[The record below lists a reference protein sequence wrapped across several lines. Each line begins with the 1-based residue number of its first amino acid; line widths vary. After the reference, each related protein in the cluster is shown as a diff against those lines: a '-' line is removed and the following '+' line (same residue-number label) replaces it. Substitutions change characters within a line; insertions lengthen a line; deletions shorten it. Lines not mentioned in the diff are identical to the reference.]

1 MTKDRPI
8 GVLMI
13 VENLP
18 VPFVRRAWQECCAL
32 RDAGYR
38 VSVIS
43 PKGPGCEA
51 SYERLDDIDVYR
63 HRVFEA
69 SGALGYFLEYGAAIA
84 AWLWLSLKAYARR
97 PFKILH
103 AWNPPDL
110 IFLIAWFYRI
120 FGVRFIFDH
129 LDLSPE
135 LYLAKFNRKDFF
147 YRMVCRAERLS
158 FKTAAVS
165 LATNLSFREIA
176 MKRGGKSADH
186 VFIVRVSPVPA
197 KMRRVATYPELKE
210 GKPLLVVYLG
220 VMGPQDGVDI
230 FVEAIEY
237 LVKIKGRGDT
247 QFVLIG
253 GGTEQPRLKQ
263 LAHDK
268 GLDPVVKF
276 TGRLPF
282 GDVARY
288 LSTADVGAAPDPLND
303 MNDRSTMGK
312 ILEYM
317 CYEIPVV
324 LFELTEG
331 RRSADNSALYAKPN
345 DPVDF
350 AEKINKLLDSKDLR
364 KELGARGRRRI
375 EEVFNWEIDRAQL
388 LRAYEVA
395 LRCRD

>member
-1 MTKDRPI
+1 MMTGQRPI

-51 SYERLDDIDVYR
+51 SYERIDDIDVYR

-69 SGALGYFLEYGAAIA
+69 SGPLGYFFEYGWAMA
-84 AWLWLSLKAYARR
+84 AWLWLSLRAFTRR
-97 PFKILH
+97 RFKILH

-110 IFLIAWFYRI
+110 IFLVAWIYRA

-135 LYLAKFNRKDFF
+135 LYLAKFNRQDFF
-147 YRMVCRAERLS
+147 YRLVSLAERLS

-165 LATNLSFREIA
+165 LATNRSYREIA
-176 MKRGGKSADH
+176 VKRGAKSPDH
-186 VFIVRVSPVPA
+186 VFIVRVSPVPER
-197 KMRRVATYPELKE
+197 MRRERAYPELKE
-210 GKPLLVVYLG
+210 SKPLLVVYLG

-230 FVEAIEY
+230 LLEAIEY
-237 LVKIKGRGDT
+237 LLKTKGRTDT

-253 GGTEQPRLKQ
+253 GGTEQPRLKRM
-263 LAHDK
+263 AHEK
-268 GLDPVVKF
+268 GLDGGVKF

-282 GDVARY
+282 EDVARY
-288 LSTADVGAAPDPLND
+288 LSTADVGVAPDPLND

-324 LFELTEG
+324 LFDLTEG
-331 RRSADNSALYAKPN
+331 RRSAEDAALYAKPN

-350 AEKINKLLDSKDLR
+350 AEKINRLLDSASLR
-364 KELGARGRRRI
+364 QELGARGRRRI
-375 EEVFNWEIDRAQL
+375 EEFFDWEIDRAQL

-395 LRCRD
+395 LGR

>member
-32 RDAGYR
+32 RDAGCR

-43 PKGPGCEA
+43 PKGTGCEA
-51 SYERLDDIDVYR
+51 SYERIDDIDVYR

-69 SGALGYFLEYGAAIA
+69 SGALGYFLEYGWAMA
-84 AWLWLSLKAYARR
+84 AWLWLSLKAFARR

-110 IFLIAWFYRI
+110 IFLVAWIYRP

-129 LDLSPE
+129 LDLTPE
-135 LYLAKFNRKDFF
+135 LYLAKFSRQDFF
-147 YRMVCRAERLS
+147 YRLVCLAERLS
-158 FKTAAVS
+158 FKTATVS
-165 LATNLSFREIA
+165 LATNQSFREIA
-176 MKRGGKSADH
+176 IKRGGKSPDR
-186 VFIVRVSPVPA
+186 VFIVRVSPVPE
-197 KMRRVATYPELKE
+197 KMRRERTYPELKE
-210 GKPLLVVYLG
+210 GKALLVVYLG

-230 FVEAIEY
+230 LLEATEY
-237 LVKIKGRGDT
+237 LLKTKGRTDT

-253 GGTEQPRLKQ
+253 GGTEQPRLKRM
-263 LAHDK
+263 AEER
-268 GLDPVVKF
+268 GLDGVVKF

-282 GDVARY
+282 EDVARY
-288 LSTADVGAAPDPLND
+288 LSTADVGVAPDPLND

-331 RRSADNSALYAKPN
+331 RRSAEDSALYAKPN
-345 DPVDF
+345 DPKDF
-350 AEKINKLLDSKDLR
+350 AEKINQLLDCASLR
-364 KELGARGRRRI
+364 QELGARGRRRI
-375 EEVFNWEIDRAQL
+375 EEFFNWEIDRAQL

-395 LRCRD
+395 MNEE